1 MKNLIKWMKALRLY
15 FVMRSC
21 SYWYR
26 ESTNEWVYEV
36 HINIPNEYDC
46 TSRYTHK
53 YKHLCWANWL
63 KYFWSCV
70 SDLRNGLVYDQCDNN
85 RCSSIRERT
94 LTF

>member
-15 FVMRSC
+15 YVMRSCC

-70 SDLRNGLVYDQCDNN
+70 SDLRNYA
-85 RCSSIRERT
+85 
-94 LTF
+94 